1 MEGQTNTQT
10 NPLAVVSMVLSLSS
24 VLIGPLGFLP
34 GIVCGH
40 LALSR
45 LRHEPEAG
53 GAAAT
58 ATGLAAGY
66 GFLSLLLTGGV
77 IAVAYA
83 LTPIKPAVA
92 TTPAQPNAERE
103 WVTVRTATARPVQP
117 PRSPNAPSVQ
127 PPRTALPP
135 RAAVTPRITANSKV
149 IGKVRGLDF
158 TFNRAAFDKTLRLRG
173 SEKSGNSTCDLV
185 LFLFID
191 SVQKLA
197 GKSWDSGKEASGPM
211 PQVQVHFRSDRSQ
224 PAATHGYATGYEL
237 KLEFGEER
245 DGKIEGQISLKLPEP
260 DDVTVTGPFTL
271 DSVNLKP
278 PSAESPDANR

>member
-1 MEGQTNTQT
+1 MEGQANTQT

-24 VLIGPLGFLP
+24 VLIGPFGFLP

-45 LRHEPEAG
+45 LRREPQVG
-53 GAAAT
+53 GAGAT

-66 GFLSLLLTGGV
+66 GFLSLLLTGGL
-77 IAVAYA
+77 IGGIYA
-83 LTPIKPAVA
+83 LMPIKPAVA
-92 TTPAQPNAERE
+92 TTPVQPKAERE
-103 WVTVRTATARPVQP
+103 WVTVRTATARPAQP
-117 PRSPNAPSVQ
+117 PRSPNAPAVQ
-127 PPRTALPP
+127 PPRTTPPP
-135 RAAVTPRITANSKV
+135 RAAVTPRITANAKV

-173 SEKSGNSTCDLV
+173 SEKTGSSTCDLV
-185 LFLFID
+185 LFLFVD

-197 GKSWDSGKEASGPM
+197 GKSWDSSKEASGPM
-211 PQVQVHFRSDRSQ
+211 PQVHFRADKNQ

-237 KLEFGEER
+237 KLELGEER

-260 DDVTVTGPFTL
+260 DDVTLTGPFTL
-271 DSVNLKP
+271 DLTTPRP
-278 PSAESPDANR
+278 PSAEPPDANR

>member
-45 LRHEPEAG
+45 LRREREAG

-66 GFLSLLLTGGV
+66 GFLSLLLTSGV
-77 IAVAYA
+77 IAGVFA

-92 TTPAQPNAERE
+92 PTPVQPKAERE

-117 PRSPNAPSVQ
+117 PRSASAQ
-127 PPRTALPP
+127 PPRTAPPP
-135 RAAVTPRITANSKV
+135 RAAVTPRTIANANV
-149 IGKVRGLDF
+149 VGKVRGLDF

-173 SEKSGNSTCDLV
+173 SEKSGSSTCDLV
-185 LFLFID
+185 LFLFVD
-191 SVQKLA
+191 NMQKLA
-197 GKSWDSGKEASGPM
+197 GKSWDSSKEASGPM
-211 PQVQVHFRSDRSQ
+211 PQVQVHFRADKNQ

-245 DGKIEGQISLKLPEP
+245 DGKIQGQISLKLPEP

-271 DSVNLKP
+271 DSVKLKP